1 MGLRACSGICRPAI
15 HFPDFKC
22 VRGSANNLAS
32 ASAVWIAPVSEAS
45 AARVTSA
52 WASIVQF
59 LADSTSDAALV
70 DKTLMRLTGHALR
83 HYLPNW
89 AARFLWSLPARE
101 ELGRWAGDIL
111 LLAGEERDTKQRAA
125 RAICAVRYASSAS
138 RETQL
143 RLAFDLYDAI
153 AGVLPDDDTMWSR
166 IENSA
171 FYRRH

>member
-1 MGLRACSGICRPAI
+1 
-15 HFPDFKC
+15 
-22 VRGSANNLAS
+22 
-32 ASAVWIAPVSEAS
+32 
-45 AARVTSA
+45 
-52 WASIVQF
+52 
-59 LADSTSDAALV
+59 
-70 DKTLMRLTGHALR
+70 MRLTGHALR

-89 AARFLWSLPARE
+89 AARFVWSLPARE

-143 RLAFDLYDAI
+143 RLVYDLYEAV
-153 AGVLPDDDTMWSR
+153 ASVLPDNDAMWSR
-166 IENSA
+166 IENSV